1 MTKIEIYTKSY
12 CPFCTKAM
20 ALLKQKVAG
29 APSLQLKIISI
40 DGDKDLR
47 AKMIARSHGA
57 YTVPQIFI
65 DNVHVGDCDQL
76 FALDRQN
83 KLDALLTS

>member
-1 MTKIEIYTKSY
+1 MTKIEIYTKPY
-12 CPFCTKAM
+12 CPFCTRAM

-29 APSLQLKIISI
+29 TPSLQLKVMSI
-40 DGDKDLR
+40 DGDMDLR
-47 AKMIARSHGA
+47 EKMIARSHGG

-65 DNVHVGDCDQL
+65 DNVHIGGCDQL
-76 FALDRQN
+76 LALDRKN